1 MITGS
6 YLISLVNECRSDII
20 TCDDCKWNNYGKC
33 RTEEV
38 STIVNKMLE
47 KDLEQLSEEQK
58 GILYKFLKRGK

>member
-38 STIVNKMLE
+38 SMIVNKMLE